1 MNKLEQLKFAQRTES
16 TKRRKKIFNKNID
29 VNKKLFSNLKSS
41 ILFNKSNIIASYYS
55 INSEIQTK
63 DLNEN
68 IIKSGKTV
76 CLPVIEKKNNP
87 LIFRVLN
94 YKTKMIKGEMNLME
108 PNEDSITVIPDLILV
123 PCLAFDKTGNRLGYG
138 GGYYDMTINDLKKK
152 FYNLSLVIVAF
163 SDQEVKSVNVNEN
176 DQKLDYILTEKKLQK
191 I

>member
-29 VNKKLFSNLKSS
+29 VNKKLFSNLKFSK
-41 ILFNKSNIIASYYS
+41 LFNKSNIIASYYS

-76 CLPVIEKKNNP
+76 CLPVIEKKNSP

-94 YKTKMIKGEMNLME
+94 HKTKMIKGEMNLME

>member
-1 MNKLEQLKFAQRTES
+1 M
-16 TKRRKKIFNKNID
+16 
-29 VNKKLFSNLKSS
+29 
-41 ILFNKSNIIASYYS
+41 
-55 INSEIQTK
+55 
-63 DLNEN
+63 
-68 IIKSGKTV
+68 
-76 CLPVIEKKNNP
+76 
-87 LIFRVLN
+87 N

-163 SDQEVKSVNVNEN
+163 RNQEVKSVNVNEN